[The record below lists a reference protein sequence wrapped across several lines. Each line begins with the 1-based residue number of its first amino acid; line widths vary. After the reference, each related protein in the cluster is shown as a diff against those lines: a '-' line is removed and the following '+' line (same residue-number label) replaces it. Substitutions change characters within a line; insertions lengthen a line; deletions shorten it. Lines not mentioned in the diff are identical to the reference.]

1 MKIKQLLP
9 ALVIML
15 PLLSRA
21 QQNVAFDSYFKNQTL
36 RIDYYHTGNA
46 DKEFISLDLMYLQG
60 AWAGNPDHCIQPFEL
75 GLYGVKVYD
84 LATNRLTFSTDYNTI
99 FGEYQTTGEAKDGKI
114 RTYHESVLI
123 PYPKNPCLFVIEKRD
138 KNNLLIPIYQLKI
151 DPKDYHLVSESTQ
164 RAGDM
169 IIPVKQNGDPHHKVD
184 LVIIGEGYAQ
194 ADKDK
199 FMKDLEYYSG
209 VFFSIEPYKSH
220 SRDFNITGIYSAS
233 NESGVDEPRQGVYK
247 NTVLNGSFNIFDTD
261 RYLLI
266 EDNHAIRNIAAQVP
280 YDLIMI
286 MVNRNRY
293 GGGGIYKWQSVFA
306 AGAPL
311 GDYVFLHEFG
321 HAFAGLADEYYT
333 SDVAYE
339 DFYPSGVEPLEPN
352 ITSLL
357 DPGNLKWKD
366 LVTPGLGIPTEWNKE
381 VYDSLS
387 KAYSIIIRK
396 KNEKMKELSVSGAS
410 SEAIK
415 EMEDSYDAKI
425 FALRSEI
432 NNFIFN
438 HPLKDKI
445 GAFEG
450 AGYKSEG
457 LYRPTVNS
465 LMLRFDE
472 NNISYGK
479 VNERA
484 IIKMIEYYTK
494 D

>member
-1 MKIKQLLP
+1 M
-9 ALVIML
+9 
-15 PLLSRA
+15 
-21 QQNVAFDSYFKNQTL
+21 
-36 RIDYYHTGNA
+36 
-46 DKEFISLDLMYLQG
+46 
-60 AWAGNPDHCIQPFEL
+60 
-75 GLYGVKVYD
+75 
-84 LATNRLTFSTDYNTI
+84 
-99 FGEYQTTGEAKDGKI
+99 
-114 RTYHESVLI
+114 
-123 PYPKNPCLFVIEKRD
+123 
-138 KNNLLIPIYQLKI
+138 
-151 DPKDYHLVSESTQ
+151 
-164 RAGDM
+164 
-169 IIPVKQNGDPHHKVD
+169 
-184 LVIIGEGYAQ
+184 
-194 ADKDK
+194 
-199 FMKDLEYYSG
+199 
-209 VFFSIEPYKSH
+209 
-220 SRDFNITGIYSAS
+220 
-233 NESGVDEPRQGVYK
+233 
-247 NTVLNGSFNIFDTD
+247 
-261 RYLLI
+261 
-266 EDNHAIRNIAAQVP
+266 
-280 YDLIMI
+280 
-286 MVNRNRY
+286 
-293 GGGGIYKWQSVFA
+293 
-306 AGAPL
+306 
-311 GDYVFLHEFG
+311 
-321 HAFAGLADEYYT
+321 
-333 SDVAYE
+333 DVAYE

-410 SEAIK
+410 SEVIK

-494 D
+494 K